1 MIIVKPKLKDLRLF
15 FNLFKKNSF
24 AQLESFYLEEG
35 SLHALEQ
42 FPWMALAINQR
53 TLSESVLT
61 KELVLTPKAE
71 VSGISLQMAEV
82 KHGLVH
88 HVYHGKKCI
97 YSSEMKHAD
106 EIKNTRVLFNNLLDS
121 FIQKEIKHFAD
132 SMNKSEFSP
141 LQKDAEEKALEWIR
155 VSFEIL
161 TKAIIESLT
170 NPDYL
175 FQTKLFMGINPSTS
189 KHEIRLITFNLDMT
203 LILLDDNNLRAI
215 IYNVKPGEEIKNLK
229 PALSGDYSLRK
240 REMFD
245 HFIKLL
251 SALSKGLHA

>member
-1 MIIVKPKLKDLRLF
+1 MF

-24 AQLESFYLEEG
+24 AQLESFYLAH
-35 SLHALEQ
+35 SHVHSLEQ
-42 FPWMALAINQR
+42 YPWMALAINER
-53 TLSESVLT
+53 ALAGSVLT
-61 KELVLTPKAE
+61 KEMVLTPE
-71 VSGISLQMAEV
+71 DQTPGISLQLAEG
-82 KHGLVH
+82 KSGLVH
-88 HVYHGKKCI
+88 HVYHGKKNI
-97 YSSEMKHAD
+97 YSGLVKD
-106 EIKNTRVLFNNLLDS
+106 ENESRNTRMLFNNLLDAV
-121 FIQKEIKHFAD
+121 IQKEIKYFSEA
-132 SMNKSEFSP
+132 MNKSDFNS
-141 LQKDAEEKALEWIR
+141 LQKEAEDKAVEWIR

-161 TKAIIESLT
+161 TKAVIESLT

-175 FQTKLFMGINPSTS
+175 FQTRLFMGVNPKTL

-203 LILLDDNNLRAI
+203 LILLDDHNLRVL
-215 IYNVKPGEEIKNLK
+215 IYNVKPGEDLKNLK

>member
-1 MIIVKPKLKDLRLF
+1 MF

-35 SLHALEQ
+35 HAHALEQ
-42 FPWMALAINQR
+42 TRWMALAINQR
-53 TLSESVLT
+53 SLAGSVLT
-61 KELVLTPKAE
+61 KELVLTPKEGA
-71 VSGISLQMAEV
+71 SGISLQLAEV
-82 KHGLVH
+82 KSGLVH
-88 HVYHGKKCI
+88 HVYHGKKSI
-97 YSSEMKHAD
+97 YSSEMRDEA
-106 EIKNTRVLFNNLLDS
+106 EIKNTRVLFNNLLDAL
-121 FIQKEIKHFAD
+121 IQKEIKHFAEA
-132 SMNKSEFSP
+132 MNKSEFNS
-141 LQKDAEEKALEWIR
+141 LQKEAEEKALEWIR

-175 FQTKLFMGINPSTS
+175 FQTKLFMGVNPTTS

-203 LILLDDNNLRAI
+203 LILLDDHNLRVL
-215 IYNVKPGEEIKNLK
+215 IYNVKPSEEIKNLK

-251 SALSKGLHA
+251 STLSKGMHA